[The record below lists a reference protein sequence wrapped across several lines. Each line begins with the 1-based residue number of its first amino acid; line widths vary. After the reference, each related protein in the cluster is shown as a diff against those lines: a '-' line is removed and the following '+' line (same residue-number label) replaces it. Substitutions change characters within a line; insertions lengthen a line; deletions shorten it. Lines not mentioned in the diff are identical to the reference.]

1 MPAKPSSGYAYLT
14 TPTHK
19 HTPTHPH
26 TFTHT
31 HAQIDETI
39 HNVGDSPATLLGN
52 LFLFFLSP
60 RHFTCCLLL
69 DWLLSSSSSFG
80 AFPLHLLYLLHP
92 FCPSC
97 MPSIPSLHPPFLL
110 REPNSTFISTSHPVS
125 AVDLCLRFRL
135 HASSAP
141 ASAAV
146 CARVNF
152 GKIT

>member
-26 TFTHT
+26 TYTHT

-39 HNVGDSPATLLGN
+39 HSVGDSPATLLGN

-80 AFPLHLLYLLHP
+80 ALPLHLLPFFTCFTTSVPPACLPPCFTLPPARAELNFHFHFASGVSCRPLPPLPPPCLL
-92 FCPSC
+92 CPRPC
-97 MPSIPSLHPPFLL
+97 
-110 REPNSTFISTSHPVS
+110 
-125 AVDLCLRFRL
+125 CC
-135 HASSAP
+135 
-141 ASAAV
+141 V
-146 CARVNF
+146 CPC
-152 GKIT
+152 